1 MTKLYYN
8 GVERDMTVAEEAQKT
23 INTNN
28 WNAKKVDVKLA
39 DLRIVRN
46 NLLKDTDFWGA
57 SDMTMSSEMATY
69 RTALRDLTNGL
80 DTVEKIAN
88 VTYPTKPE

>member
-8 GVERDMTVAEEAQKT
+8 GVERKMTASEEAQR
-23 INTNN
+23 IIDTNN

-57 SDMTMSSEMATY
+57 SDMTMSSEMETY
-69 RTALRDLTNGL
+69 RQSLRDLTNGL

-88 VTYPTKPE
+88 VTYPTKP

>member
-8 GVERDMTVAEEAQKT
+8 GVERDMTEAEEAQKT
-23 INTNN
+23 ADINE
-28 WNAKKVDVKLA
+28 WNANKVNIKLA

-46 NLLKDTDFWGA
+46 NLLKDTDHYA
-57 SDMTMSSEMATY
+57 LSDLTMSSAMTTY
-69 RTALRDLTNGL
+69 RQALRDLTDGL

-88 VTYPTKPE
+88 VTFPTKP

>member
-8 GVERDMTVAEEAQKT
+8 GVERDMTEAEEAQR
-23 INTNN
+23 IIDTNN

-46 NLLKDTDFWGA
+46 NLLKDTDLWGA
-57 SDMTMSSEMATY
+57 SASVISLSTP
-69 RTALRDLTNGL
+69 L
-80 DTVEKIAN
+80 
-88 VTYPTKPE
+88 

>member
-1 MTKLYYN
+1 MTKINYN

-23 INTNN
+23 TDTNN
-28 WNAKKVDVKLA
+28 WNANKVNIKLT

-46 NLLKDTDFWGA
+46 NLLADTDHYA
-57 SDMTMSSEMATY
+57 LSDVTMTSEMETY
-69 RTALRDLTNGL
+69 RQALRDLTNGL

-88 VTYPTKPE
+88 VTFPTKP

>member
-8 GVERDMTVAEEAQKT
+8 GVERDMTEAEEAQR
-23 INTNN
+23 IIDTNN

-39 DLRIVRN
+39 HLRIVRN

-57 SDMTMSSEMATY
+57 ADMTMSSEMETY
-69 RTALRDLTNGL
+69 RQALRDLTDGL

-88 VTYPTKPE
+88 VTYPTKP

>member
-8 GVERDMTVAEEAQKT
+8 GVERDMTEAEEAQR
-23 INTNN
+23 IIDTNN

-57 SDMTMSSEMATY
+57 SDMTMSSEMETY
-69 RTALRDLTNGL
+69 RQSLRDLTNGL

-88 VTYPTKPE
+88 VTYPTKP

>member
-8 GVERDMTVAEEAQKT
+8 GVERDMTEAEEAQKT
-23 INTNN
+23 ADINE
-28 WNAKKVDVKLA
+28 WNANKVNIKLA

-46 NLLKDTDFWGA
+46 NLLKDTDHYA
-57 SDMTMSSEMATY
+57 LSDLTMTSAMTTY
-69 RTALRDLTNGL
+69 RQALRDLTDGL

-88 VTYPTKPE
+88 VTYPTKP

>member
-1 MTKLYYN
+1 MTKIYYN

-23 INTNN
+23 EDTNN
-28 WNAKKVDVKLA
+28 WNTNKVNIKLA

-46 NLLKDTDFWGA
+46 NLLADTDHYA
-57 SDMTMSSEMATY
+57 LSDVTMTSEMATY
-69 RTALRDLTNGL
+69 RTALRDLTDGL

-88 VTYPTKPE
+88 VTYPTKP

>member
-1 MTKLYYN
+1 MTKIYYN

-23 INTNN
+23 ADTNN
-28 WNAKKVDVKLA
+28 WNTNKVNIKLA

-46 NLLKDTDFWGA
+46 NLLADTDHYA
-57 SDMTMSSEMATY
+57 LSDVTMTSEMATY
-69 RTALRDLTNGL
+69 RTALRDLTDGL

-88 VTYPTKPE
+88 VTYPTKP

>member
-8 GVERDMTVAEEAQKT
+8 GVERDMTEAEEAQKT
-23 INTNN
+23 ADINE
-28 WNAKKVDVKLA
+28 WNANKVNIKLA

-46 NLLKDTDFWGA
+46 NLLKDTDHYA
-57 SDMTMSSEMATY
+57 LSDLTMSSAMTTY
-69 RTALRDLTNGL
+69 RQALRDLTDGL

-88 VTYPTKPE
+88 VTYPTKP

>member
-1 MTKLYYN
+1 MAKINYN

-23 INTNN
+23 TDTNN
-28 WNAKKVDVKLA
+28 WNANKVNIKLT

-46 NLLKDTDFWGA
+46 NLLADTDHYA
-57 SDMTMSSEMATY
+57 LSDVTMTSEMETY
-69 RTALRDLTNGL
+69 RQALRDLTNGL

-88 VTYPTKPE
+88 VTFPTKP

>member
-8 GVERDMTVAEEAQKT
+8 GVERDMTEAEEAQKT
-23 INTNN
+23 ADINE
-28 WNAKKVDVKLA
+28 WNANKVNIKLA

-46 NLLKDTDFWGA
+46 NLLKDTDFWGN
-57 SDMTMSSEMATY
+57 SDITMTSAMTTY
-69 RTALRDLTNGL
+69 RQALRDLTDGL

-88 VTYPTKPE
+88 VTYPTKP

>member
-8 GVERDMTVAEEAQKT
+8 GVERDMTEAEEAQR
-23 INTNN
+23 IIDTNN

-39 DLRIVRN
+39 HLRIVRN

-57 SDMTMSSEMATY
+57 SDMTMSSEMETY
-69 RTALRDLTNGL
+69 RQALRDLTDGL

-88 VTYPTKPE
+88 VTYPTKP